1 MATSAF
7 PDLLLL
13 NGPNTVAPWASIIS
27 GIELQAL
34 YNVRVVREIKARS
47 LDGKRFALM
56 PKPEAEVEYT
66 ETLQAELETLATSTK
81 FGERYYYLSAKG
93 RNTFFYPFTQTY
105 YRNLIKRIDWNKYTV
120 IEQAVR
126 Q

>member
-1 MATSAF
+1 MATSGF
-7 PDLLLL
+7 PNLLLL

-27 GIELQAL
+27 GIELQAM

-47 LDGKRFALM
+47 IGGKNFALM
-56 PKPEAEVEYT
+56 PKPEAEIEYT
-66 ETLQAELETLATSTK
+66 ETLQAELETLATSTR

-105 YRNLIKRIDWNKYTV
+105 YKNLIKSINWNKYIV
-120 IEQAVR
+120 LE
-126 Q
+126 